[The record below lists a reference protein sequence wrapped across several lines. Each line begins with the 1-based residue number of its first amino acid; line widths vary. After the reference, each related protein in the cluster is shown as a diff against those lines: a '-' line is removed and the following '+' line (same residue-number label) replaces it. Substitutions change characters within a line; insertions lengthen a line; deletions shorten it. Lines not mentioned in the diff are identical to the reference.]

1 MILFRYFAREVFFTM
16 VSVTLIILVISVGWR
31 FSGYL
36 DQAAA
41 GMMKK
46 EVLFVLMVFRLPG
59 FLELILPISFF
70 LAIMLA
76 YGRLHVDQ
84 EMTVLQS
91 CGMSPARLAAMTLLM
106 AAAVMIVT
114 GLVSLWLKPLGEQK
128 VEDMLVSQRNLTEF
142 DTLAPG
148 RFQTLSSGKR
158 VTYTRDISSDG
169 DLSDVFINEYV
180 SPGTSAPEAVTVI
193 AESGETQVDELGRR
207 FLVLRDGTRYQGR
220 PGALDFQMIE
230 YEEYGQL
237 VEKDDPSSGKAR
249 ISAAST
255 RTLMGATDARSVAE
269 LQWRISIVLMIPVI
283 ALLAIPLAQVKP
295 RQGRF
300 TRLVPAMVL
309 CFLYVLVLSGAKSGL
324 EKENLPLDT
333 GLWWVH
339 GIFGVITLLAYQ
351 TDRVLLLFNRSG
363 PRRQSLV

>member
-16 VSVTLIILVISVGWR
+16 LSVTLIILVISVGWR

-41 GMMKK
+41 GVMKK

-106 AAAVMIVT
+106 ASAVMIVT

-128 VEDMLVSQRNLTEF
+128 VEDMLVAQRNLTEF

-158 VTYTRDISSDG
+158 VTYTRDISSGG
-169 DLSDVFINEYV
+169 DMSDVFINEYV

-249 ISAAST
+249 ISAAPT

-339 GIFGVITLLAYQ
+339 GIFAVITLLAYQ
-351 TDRVLLLFNRSG
+351 TDRVMLLFNRSES
-363 PRRQSLV
+363 RHQSLL